1 MRNVYF
7 NHDGSVDD
15 LVSLLLLLQMPDV
28 HLTGVG
34 VVGADS
40 YLEPALAA
48 TRKVIDRFGHDTH
61 LKVAVSDSRGVHPFP
76 KEWRLDAFSLDA
88 LPILNESGTIVTPV
102 APKPAHLD
110 LVDKLQTTSEK
121 TTLVMT
127 GPLTDLARALQADPS
142 ITAKIEQLY
151 WMGGTFDGRGNVAE
165 PEQDGTTEWNAYWDP
180 QAVKTVW
187 DSDLTIQMVGLESTR
202 QVPLTPAIRQHWATL
217 RQHPAIDFIGQ
228 GYALVPALQHFETN
242 STYFLWDVL
251 TTVASEFPEIV
262 TTKRVTSD
270 VLTEGPG
277 RGRTFETPTGRPVTL
292 VTTVDHD
299 AFFKR
304 IDTLALHADK

>member
-15 LVSLLLLLQMPDV
+15 LVSLLLLLQMSDV

-61 LKVAVSDSRGVHPFP
+61 LEVAASDSRGVHPFP

-110 LVDKLQTTSEK
+110 LVDKLQATSEK

-151 WMGGTFDGRGNVAE
+151 WMGEPLMVVAMLPNLNKTGLLSGMLIGTRRPLRLSGIV
-165 PEQDGTTEWNAYWDP
+165 TSLSKWL
-180 QAVKTVW
+180 
-187 DSDLTIQMVGLESTR
+187 DLK
-202 QVPLTPAIRQHWATL
+202 
-217 RQHPAIDFIGQ
+217 
-228 GYALVPALQHFETN
+228 ALVKSH
-242 STYFLWDVL
+242 
-251 TTVASEFPEIV
+251 
-262 TTKRVTSD
+262 
-270 VLTEGPG
+270 
-277 RGRTFETPTGRPVTL
+277 
-292 VTTVDHD
+292 
-299 AFFKR
+299 
-304 IDTLALHADK
+304 

>member
-88 LPILNESGTIVTPV
+88 LPILNESGTVVTPV

-292 VTTVDHD
+292 VTTVNHD

>member
-88 LPILNESGTIVTPV
+88 LPILNESGTVVTPV

-110 LVDKLQTTSEK
+110 LVDKLQAATEK

-127 GPLTDLARALQADPS
+127 GPLTDLARALQVDPS

-202 QVPLTPAIRQHWATL
+202 QVPLTPEIRQHWATL

>member
-28 HLTGVG
+28 NLTGVG

-40 YLEPALAA
+40 YLEPAVSAS
-48 TRKVIDRFGHDTH
+48 RKIIDRFGHGAT
-61 LKVAVSDSRGVHPFP
+61 LNVAASNSRGIHPFP
-76 KEWRLDAFSLDA
+76 KEWRMDAFSLDA
-88 LPILNESGTIVTPV
+88 LPILNESGTVKTPV
-102 APKPAHLD
+102 ASKPAHLD
-110 LVDKLQTTSEK
+110 LIDKVQATTGK

-127 GPLTDLARALQADPS
+127 GPLTDLARALEVDPT
-142 ITAKIEQLY
+142 ITAKIDKLY

-165 PEQDGTTEWNAYWDP
+165 PEQDGTVEWNAYWDP

-187 DSDLTIQMVGLESTR
+187 DSDIAIQMVGLESTR

-217 RQHPAIDFIGQ
+217 RQHPALDFIGQ
-228 GYALVPALQHFETN
+228 GYALVPPLEHFETN

-251 TTVASEFPEIV
+251 TTVASETPAIV
-262 TTKRVTSD
+262 TTKEVTSD
-270 VLTEGPG
+270 VLTTGPG
-277 RGRTFETPTGRPVTL
+277 QGRTFEVADGRPLTL
-292 VTTVDHD
+292 VTQVDHD
-299 AFFKR
+299 GFFAR
-304 IDTLALHADK
+304 IDALAKLAD

>member
-61 LKVAVSDSRGVHPFP
+61 LEVATSDSRGVHPFS

-110 LVDKLQTTSEK
+110 LVDKLQATSEK

-127 GPLTDLARALQADPS
+127 GHLTDLARALQADPS

-165 PEQDGTTEWNAYWDP
+165 PEQDGTTEWNAYWNP

-228 GYALVPALQHFETN
+228 GYALVPALQHHLTN
-242 STYFLWDVL
+242 FQKNKNMELFGDG
-251 TTVASEFPEIV
+251 F
-262 TTKRVTSD
+262 
-270 VLTEGPG
+270 TE
-277 RGRTFETPTGRPVTL
+277 
-292 VTTVDHD
+292 
-299 AFFKR
+299 R
-304 IDTLALHADK
+304 ID